1 MKENNIVLL
10 LLSTSV
16 GVILLFL
23 LIHNKCYS
31 SLSDLILPVFLS
43 VVLYHFLLSSNQQ
56 TAQQINNITRI
67 EKMTQITQTI
77 TGGEQQFANNIENYN
92 GDKKMSNQK
101 IEIGA
106 GANISGSFNVDS
118 KIEHSF
124 NSLQESKTSNEVKEL
139 LAQLLNEIKG
149 LTDKVEPENIQTVEE
164 MVDDV
169 QDMIDELNE
178 PHPRRRIILNY
189 LNTLK
194 NKAVIAAVSTDV
206 ITTIIANFMT
216 IVPQLPHLL

>member
-1 MKENNIVLL
+1 
-10 LLSTSV
+10 
-16 GVILLFL
+16 
-23 LIHNKCYS
+23 
-31 SLSDLILPVFLS
+31 
-43 VVLYHFLLSSNQQ
+43 
-56 TAQQINNITRI
+56 
-67 EKMTQITQTI
+67 
-77 TGGEQQFANNIENYN
+77 
-92 GDKKMSNQK
+92 
-101 IEIGA
+101 
-106 GANISGSFNVDS
+106 VDS